1 MKKTFVVALFGSLV
15 TAGAAL
21 AQDPAAARSPRVAV
35 IDMARVS
42 AESTLGKSYASQ
54 LEKLQN
60 DINVA
65 ATQKQTELGKLDA
78 TLKTLQE
85 ELEKQG
91 SVLSPEARDKKQ
103 QDIVKKT
110 RERQAYLEDG
120 QAEINRMRERAQQ
133 QAQAINA
140 EFQQKVRPIVEQVAR
155 DKGLDLVLDSQVAYT
170 INRDFDITR
179 DVIGKADEVDKA
191 KPAAQATAPNPPAA
205 AAAKPA
211 TPPAPKPATPPAPK
225 PQR

>member
-1 MKKTFVVALFGSLV
+1 MKKTFVAAVSVALM
-15 TAGAAL
+15 TAGAAV
-21 AQDPAAARSPRVAV
+21 AQEAARTPKLAV

-42 AESTLGKSYASQ
+42 AESLLGKSYAAQ

-60 DINVA
+60 DINA
-65 ATQKQTELGKLDA
+65 EATKKQTDLGKLDTA
-78 TLKTLQE
+78 LKTLQE

-103 QDIVKKT
+103 QEIVRKT
-110 RERQAYLEDG
+110 RERQAFLEDG

-133 QAQAINA
+133 QAQGINA
-140 EFQQKVRPIVEQVAR
+140 EFQQKVRPLVELVAK

-179 DVIGKADEVDKA
+179 DVIVKADEAEKA
-191 KPAAQATAPNPPAA
+191 KPAAAA
-205 AAAKPA
+205 A
-211 TPPAPKPATPPAPK
+211 PPAPKP
-225 PQR
+225 

>member
-1 MKKTFVVALFGSLV
+1 MKKTFVVALFASLV
-15 TAGAAL
+15 AAGAAY
-21 AQDPAAARSPRVAV
+21 AQEPRSPRIAV

-42 AESTLGKSYASQ
+42 AESALGKSYASQ

-60 DINVA
+60 DINAA
-65 ATQKQTELGKLDA
+65 ATTKQTELGKLDA
-78 TLKTLQE
+78 ALKTLQD

-103 QDIVKKT
+103 QDIVRKT

-120 QAEINRMRERAQQ
+120 QGEINRMRERAQQ
-133 QAQAINA
+133 QAQSINA
-140 EFQQKVRPIVEQVAR
+140 EFQQKVRPIVEQVAK

-179 DVIGKADEVDKA
+179 DVIGKADEGAA
-191 KPAAQATAPNPPAA
+191 KPAAAAPAAPKNPPAA
-205 AAAKPA
+205 AAPA
-211 TPPAPKPATPPAPK
+211 GPKTPPTGAPKP
-225 PQR
+225 

>member
-1 MKKTFVVALFGSLV
+1 MKKTFLVALFAGLV
-15 TAGAAL
+15 SAGAAH
-21 AQDPAAARSPRVAV
+21 AQETARAPKIAV

-42 AESTLGKSYASQ
+42 AESQLGKSYASQ

-60 DINVA
+60 DINTE
-65 ATQKQTELGKLDA
+65 ATKKQTDLGKLDA
-78 TLKTLQE
+78 TLKTLQD

-91 SVLSPEARDKKQ
+91 AVLSPEARDKKQ
-103 QDIVKKT
+103 QDIVRKT

-133 QAQAINA
+133 QAQAING
-140 EFQQKVRPIVEQVAR
+140 EFQQKVRPIVELVAK

-179 DVIGKADEVDKA
+179 DVIAKADEAA
-191 KPAAQATAPNPPAA
+191 KPAAAVAA
-205 AAAKPA
+205 
-211 TPPAPKPATPPAPK
+211 PPAPKP
-225 PQR
+225 